1 MTKQKTTKKALLF
14 SVLSMMLCIAMLV
27 GSTFA
32 WFTDSV
38 TSGKNKI
45 VAGNLDVELYAK
57 KDAGEY
63 TAVTEETNLFLE
75 DAFWEPG
82 HVETV
87 NLKVANLGTLA
98 LTYQLGINIASEKG
112 STNVNDEA
120 FKLSDYIKFAVLDGE
135 QTFADRDAAIAA
147 ADATAVDLSAIAVNE
162 GGVLYPNGKGEAEK
176 LVTLVVYMPTTV
188 GNEANYKTGYDAP
201 EIELGINLVATQ
213 TPYENDSF
221 GSDYDANAE
230 YPPVEVATVN
240 DLKKAFENGGNIKL
254 TSEIAIPDILE
265 IPADAEVVLDLNG
278 KTITSDNSGTVGQ
291 NRPIVNYGTLVIKGN
306 GTIDTTDATGYGAI
320 RNYGTLTI
328 EDGTFKGSGIGG
340 GSAVDNQAGGTTTI
354 NGGTYYATGAVM
366 NRAGGTMIINS
377 GDFEGVTNANEKY
390 SSGIW
395 SYAIRNY
402 GDMTINDCN
411 MHGSMNGGV
420 ACDQGTITI
429 NGGYFKVEDPE
440 GSVQSYYVL
449 LTNRRTSSKIIV
461 NGGTVEQTNGTD
473 RLLGGFNGMPSWDA
487 TTDLEANGFTINGG
501 TFILNGETVTIP

>member
-1 MTKQKTTKKALLF
+1 MTKSKNTKRALLA
-14 SVLSMMLCIAMLV
+14 SVLSMLLCVAMLV

-32 WFTDSV
+32 WFTDTV

-45 VAGNLDVELYAK
+45 VAGNLDVELKYSL
-57 KDAGEY
+57 DGTTWTTVDEN
-63 TAVTEETNLFLE
+63 TNMFKE
-75 DAFWEPG
+75 DALWEPG
-82 HVETV
+82 YTEVVYLH
-87 NLKVANLGTLA
+87 VANGGSLA
-98 LTYQLGINIASEKG
+98 LKYQFGINVADKVIGKTA
-112 STNVNDEA
+112 DDRDID
-120 FKLSDYIKFAVLDGE
+120 LSNFIEFGVVEVDA
-135 QTFADRDAAIAA
+135 TFADRAA
-147 ADATAVDLSAIAVNE
+147 ARDAVKTTAGLISAGYSSAE
-162 GGVLYPNGKGEAEK
+162 GHLTAGSTSNMLA
-176 LVTLVVYMPTTV
+176 LVVYMPEEV
-188 GNEANYKTGYDAP
+188 GNDANYGIGKTQP
-201 EIELGINLVATQ
+201 EIYMGINLVATQ
-213 TPYENDSF
+213 DTVESDSF
-221 GSDYDANAE
+221 GSDYDVNAE

-265 IPADAEVVLDLNG
+265 IPAGAEVVLDLNG

-328 EDGTFKGSGIGG
+328 EDGTFKGSGLAG

-366 NRAGGTMIINS
+366 NRAGGTMIINN
-377 GDFEGVTNANEKY
+377 GDFEGVTNANEQY
-390 SSGIW
+390 SNGIW

-402 GDMTINDCN
+402 GNMTINNCN

-440 GSVQSYYVL
+440 GSAQSFYVL

-461 NGGTVEQTNGTD
+461 NGGTFEQANGTD

-501 TFILNGETVTIP
+501 TFIVRGETVTIP

>member
-57 KDAGEY
+57 SGDDYAPV
-63 TAVTEETNLFLE
+63 TADTNLFLA
-75 DAFWEPG
+75 DALWEPG

-188 GNEANYKTGYDAP
+188 GNEANYKTAEDVEAP

-221 GSDYDANAE
+221 GKNYDANATQEDEVVKYTFENDSDAIGFCPVCYNTGTTAAHADHAKYLIIKDGVAEVPQPGAWLSFKDLDWQNNAYVLE
-230 YPPVEVATVN
+230 YDV
-240 DLKKAFENGGNIKL
+240 DLKML
-254 TSEIAIPDILE
+254 
-265 IPADAEVVLDLNG
+265 
-278 KTITSDNSGTVGQ
+278 
-291 NRPIVNYGTLVIKGN
+291 
-306 GTIDTTDATGYGAI
+306 
-320 RNYGTLTI
+320 
-328 EDGTFKGSGIGG
+328 
-340 GSAVDNQAGGTTTI
+340 
-354 NGGTYYATGAVM
+354 ATGAFIAFD
-366 NRAGGTMIINS
+366 AGETTTWKDLHVGFKRT
-377 GDFEGVTNANEKY
+377 E
-390 SSGIW
+390 SGIEVYKTLFAN
-395 SYAIRNY
+395 SLNATKLLGEIGEKIHITYTFTPKANNL
-402 GDMTINDCN
+402 M
-411 MHGSMNGGV
+411 ML
-420 ACDQGTITI
+420 ATITD
-429 NGGYFKVEDPE
+429 GEHTY
-440 GSVQSYYVL
+440 
-449 LTNRRTSSKIIV
+449 
-461 NGGTVEQTNGTD
+461 TVENMVTD
-473 RLLGGFNGMPSWDA
+473 FPSDTVLCWNVYTAVGDEDIYA
-487 TTDLEANGFTINGG
+487 TLDNVVFG
-501 TFILNGETVTIP
+501 VS

>member
-1 MTKQKTTKKALLF
+1 MTKSKNTKRALLA

-57 KDAGEY
+57 NDAGEY
-63 TAVTEETNLFLE
+63 TAVTAGTNLFLA
-75 DAFWEPG
+75 DALWEPG

-221 GSDYDANAE
+221 DNQYDKYATAKTVSDVTEFTNAIQSAE
-230 YPPVEVATVN
+230 DGDIIALADDMILTAPMTINKGITIVGNGNTISGKSITTQADVTFKNVKLSKPENTNKSASLVYADNGCEELVFDGCTFSDPQWEAMQITSN
-240 DLKKAFENGGNIKL
+240 DLKSVTITNCTFTAANVDGAANSGYESAADQAIRFIHIQPSNSPVVNIKIANNKFLNCDKIANSVVGIYFVSAESTITVGGNTFEGLAIENG
-254 TSEIAIPDILE
+254 
-265 IPADAEVVLDLNG
+265 
-278 KTITSDNSGTVGQ
+278 NSGYLSVGWPEVEALKTVS
-291 NRPIVNYGTLVIKGN
+291 YW
-306 GTIDTTDATGYGAI
+306 TG
-320 RNYGTLTI
+320 
-328 EDGTFKGSGIGG
+328 E
-340 GSAVDNQAGGTTTI
+340 
-354 NGGTYYATGAVM
+354 
-366 NRAGGTMIINS
+366 
-377 GDFEGVTNANEKY
+377 
-390 SSGIW
+390 
-395 SYAIRNY
+395 
-402 GDMTINDCN
+402 
-411 MHGSMNGGV
+411 
-420 ACDQGTITI
+420 
-429 NGGYFKVEDPE
+429 
-440 GSVQSYYVL
+440 
-449 LTNRRTSSKIIV
+449 
-461 NGGTVEQTNGTD
+461 EQTFVIDSAASN
-473 RLLGGFNGMPSWDA
+473 P
-487 TTDLEANGFTINGG
+487 
-501 TFILNGETVTIP
+501 LN

>member
-1 MTKQKTTKKALLF
+1 MTKSKNTKRALLA
-14 SVLSMMLCIAMLV
+14 SVLSMLLCMAMLI

-57 KDAGEY
+57 NDAGEY

-75 DAFWEPG
+75 DALWEPG

-188 GNEANYKTGYDAP
+188 DNHANYKTAEGVEAP

-221 GSDYDANAE
+221 GDNYDSKQSMNA
-230 YPPVEVATVN
+230 
-240 DLKKAFENGGNIKL
+240 DKL
-254 TSEIAIPDILE
+254 TAEGYSAVGSLENLEYNIDDPNASNPEAFITSSGKLFLNNDIDQTVTYWIFFSGE
-265 IPADAEVVLDLNG
+265 STTLDLNG
-278 KTITSDNSGTVGQ
+278 HYQRETLFIDNGTNLTITDS
-291 NRPIVNYGTLVIKGN
+291 L
-306 GTIDTTDATGYGAI
+306 
-320 RNYGTLTI
+320 
-328 EDGTFKGSGIGG
+328 GG
-340 GSAVDNQAGGTTTI
+340 GSIKFVDVYNGTVTLENCDTKLHQG
-354 NGGTYYATGAVM
+354 NGYIVAHE
-366 NRAGGTMIINS
+366 GGTMIINGGEHNPMLIS
-377 GDFEGVTNANEKY
+377 AQNGGT
-390 SSGIW
+390 I
-395 SYAIRNY
+395 I
-402 GDMTINDCN
+402 INDGKFN
-411 MHGSMNGGV
+411 SRAFGFQTFGS
-420 ACDQGTITI
+420 GTIT
-429 NGGYFKVEDPE
+429 V
-440 GSVQSYYVL
+440 
-449 LTNRRTSSKIIV
+449 
-461 NGGTVEQTNGTD
+461 
-473 RLLGGFNGMPSWDA
+473 
-487 TTDLEANGFTINGG
+487 NGG
-501 TFILNGETVTIP
+501 TFIFDVANTNKEGIILGEGKQCVDNGDGTWSVVPIVDDENFDDPFAS

>member
-57 KDAGEY
+57 NDAGEY
-63 TAVTEETNLFLE
+63 TAVTAGTNLFLA
-75 DAFWEPG
+75 DALWEPG

-98 LTYQLGINIASEKG
+98 LTYQLCINIASEKG

-188 GNEANYKTGYDAP
+188 GNEANYQTGYDAP

-221 GSDYDANAE
+221 GDNYDSKQSMNADRLTAEGYSAVGSLENLE
-230 YPPVEVATVN
+230 YNIDDPNASNPEAFITSSGKLFLNNDIDQTVTYWI
-240 DLKKAFENGGNIKL
+240 FFSGES
-254 TSEIAIPDILE
+254 TT
-265 IPADAEVVLDLNG
+265 LDLNG
-278 KTITSDNSGTVGQ
+278 HYQRETLFIDNGTNLTITDS
-291 NRPIVNYGTLVIKGN
+291 L
-306 GTIDTTDATGYGAI
+306 
-320 RNYGTLTI
+320 
-328 EDGTFKGSGIGG
+328 GG
-340 GSAVDNQAGGTTTI
+340 GSIKFVDVYNGTVTLENCDTKLHQG
-354 NGGTYYATGAVM
+354 NGCIVAHE
-366 NRAGGTMIINS
+366 GGTMIINGGEHNPMLIS
-377 GDFEGVTNANEKY
+377 AQDGGT
-390 SSGIW
+390 I
-395 SYAIRNY
+395 I
-402 GDMTINDCN
+402 INDGKFN
-411 MHGSMNGGV
+411 SIARRFQTFGS
-420 ACDQGTITI
+420 GTIT
-429 NGGYFKVEDPE
+429 V
-440 GSVQSYYVL
+440 
-449 LTNRRTSSKIIV
+449 
-461 NGGTVEQTNGTD
+461 
-473 RLLGGFNGMPSWDA
+473 
-487 TTDLEANGFTINGG
+487 NGG
-501 TFILNGETVTIP
+501 TFIFDVANKEGIILGEGKQCVDNGDGTWSVVPIVDDENFDDPFAS